1 MIRYFQ
7 NTREITYML
16 IYLMALDTEEE
27 RIKFVRLYEDYRNRM
42 HYTASILLK
51 SEIEAEDIVH
61 DTFLTLTDYL
71 DRIDEKD
78 SVGTWNYIVTILKNK
93 CYNFLKRNKRIE
105 LTEDEEVFE
114 QPVEM
119 YNLLENQLIKEEAE
133 EFLNTLIKGLK
144 YPYREVIYAILEKE
158 RDDNCILNCL
168 YGKYSFGERAVL
180 DEILNYIKN
189 TDYHIRCSVLSIIE
203 LILEEESCTKECKRK
218 IKITLTELL
227 KREKANAVKE
237 QAEEIMRWL

>member
-93 CYNFLKRNKRIE
+93 CYNFIKRSKKIE
-105 LTEDEEVFE
+105 LIADDTIFE
-114 QPVEM
+114 QSVEGH
-119 YNLLENQLIKEEAE
+119 NLLESQLIKKESE
-133 EFLNTLIKGLK
+133 EFLNSLIRGLK
-144 YPYREVIYAILEKE
+144 YPYKEVIYLQYHNKLNSCQIAEILET
-158 RDDNCILNCL
+158 NSAN
-168 YGKYSFGERAVL
+168 V
-180 DEILNYIKN
+180 
-189 TDYHIRCSVLSIIE
+189 
-203 LILEEESCTKECKRK
+203 RK
-218 IKITLTELL
+218 ISS
-227 KREKANAVKE
+227 RAKE
-237 QAEEIMRWL
+237 QLKKGMLKKGYTYEF

>member
-78 SVGTWNYIVTILKNK
+78 SVGTWNYIVTILKNN

-144 YPYREVIYAILEKE
+144 YPYREVIYLQYHNK
-158 RDDNCILNCL
+158 LN
-168 YGKYSFGERAVL
+168 SRQIA
-180 DEILNYIKN
+180 
-189 TDYHIRCSVLSIIE
+189 E
-203 LILEEESCTKECKRK
+203 LLRTSPANVRK
-218 IKITLTELL
+218 ISSRAREQL
-227 KREKANAVKE
+227 KKGMQKKGYTCEYGF
-237 QAEEIMRWL
+237 

>member
-1 MIRYFQ
+1 
-7 NTREITYML
+7 ML

-27 RIKFVRLYEDYRNRM
+27 RIKFVRLYKEYRNRM

-78 SVGTWNYIVTILKNK
+78 SVGTWNYIVTI
-93 CYNFLKRNKRIE
+93 FLKRNKRIE

-119 YNLLENQLIKEEAE
+119 YNLLENQLLKEEAE

-144 YPYREVIYAILEKE
+144 YPYREVIYLQYHNK
-158 RDDNCILNCL
+158 LN
-168 YGKYSFGERAVL
+168 SRQIA
-180 DEILNYIKN
+180 
-189 TDYHIRCSVLSIIE
+189 E
-203 LILEEESCTKECKRK
+203 LLRTSPANVRK
-218 IKITLTELL
+218 ISSRAREQL
-227 KREKANAVKE
+227 KKE
-237 QAEEIMRWL
+237 MQKKGYTCEYGF

>member
-1 MIRYFQ
+1 
-7 NTREITYML
+7 ML

-93 CYNFLKRNKRIE
+93 CYNFLK
-105 LTEDEEVFE
+105 
-114 QPVEM
+114 Q
-119 YNLLENQLIKEEAE
+119 Q
-133 EFLNTLIKGLK
+133 
-144 YPYREVIYAILEKE
+144 
-158 RDDNCILNCL
+158 
-168 YGKYSFGERAVL
+168 
-180 DEILNYIKN
+180 
-189 TDYHIRCSVLSIIE
+189 
-203 LILEEESCTKECKRK
+203 
-218 IKITLTELL
+218 
-227 KREKANAVKE
+227 
-237 QAEEIMRWL
+237 

>member
-1 MIRYFQ
+1 
-7 NTREITYML
+7 ML
-16 IYLMALDTEEE
+16 IYLMALDTEDE
-27 RIKFVRLYEDYRNRM
+27 RIKFVRLYEEYRNRM

-78 SVGTWNYIVTILKNK
+78 SVGTWNY
-93 CYNFLKRNKRIE
+93 RIE

-114 QPVEM
+114 QPIEM

-144 YPYREVIYAILEKE
+144 YPYQEVIYLQYHNK
-158 RDDNCILNCL
+158 LN
-168 YGKYSFGERAVL
+168 SRQIA
-180 DEILNYIKN
+180 
-189 TDYHIRCSVLSIIE
+189 E
-203 LILEEESCTKECKRK
+203 LLRTSPANVRK
-218 IKITLTELL
+218 ISSRAREQL
-227 KREKANAVKE
+227 KKGIQKKGYTCEYGF
-237 QAEEIMRWL
+237 

>member
-1 MIRYFQ
+1 
-7 NTREITYML
+7 ML

-27 RIKFVRLYEDYRNRM
+27 RIKFVRLYKEYRNRM

-51 SEIEAEDIVH
+51 SEIEAEDIV
-61 DTFLTLTDYL
+61 LTLTDYL

-119 YNLLENQLIKEEAE
+119 YNLLENQLLKEEAE

-144 YPYREVIYAILEKE
+144 YPYREVIYLQYHNK
-158 RDDNCILNCL
+158 LN
-168 YGKYSFGERAVL
+168 SRQIA
-180 DEILNYIKN
+180 
-189 TDYHIRCSVLSIIE
+189 E
-203 LILEEESCTKECKRK
+203 LLRTSPANVRK
-218 IKITLTELL
+218 ISSRAREQL
-227 KREKANAVKE
+227 KKE
-237 QAEEIMRWL
+237 MQKKGYTCEYGF